1 VTPFQI
7 LTSGKMRPEQIHQ
20 IAVRQGIDPAIA
32 AEHFADCQQ
41 DQVFRNCTYIVIVRE
56 CPAYMNAANYPG
68 LMWLSI
74 RRRDGEPVRSWPDLQ
89 EIKNAFLGEQGEAF
103 EIFPAESRKVDA
115 VNQYH
120 LFGAPN
126 MRCPAGFPESR
137 EQAA

>member
-1 VTPFQI
+1 MTPFQL

-41 DQVFRNCTYIVIVRE
+41 DQVFGNCTYIVIVRE
-56 CPAYMNAANYPG
+56 CPAYMNRADIPG

-89 EIKNAFLGEQGEAF
+89 TIKNQFLGPQGEAI
-103 EIFPAESRKVDA
+103 ELFPAESRRVDSA
-115 VNQYH
+115 NQYH
-120 LFGAPN
+120 LYGAPH
-126 MRCPAGFPESR
+126 MRAPFGFPEPKES
-137 EQAA
+137 QA